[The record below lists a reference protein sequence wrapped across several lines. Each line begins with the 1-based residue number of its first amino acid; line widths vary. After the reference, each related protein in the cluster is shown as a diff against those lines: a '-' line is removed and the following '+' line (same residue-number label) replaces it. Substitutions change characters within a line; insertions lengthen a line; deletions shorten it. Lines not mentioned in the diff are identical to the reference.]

1 MALPERK
8 PRKHLRKGAKMENK
22 ELKPCPFC
30 GGEAF
35 IRFLMGKA
43 HIQPIHTKKCTVKPD
58 TWLISDLT
66 INKQIDAWNRRV
78 NDGT

>member
-1 MALPERK
+1 
-8 PRKHLRKGAKMENK
+8 MENK